1 MAIPSA
7 RRVLGTAVEFAADPK
22 SAIDGADCCIIMT
35 EWDEFRCLKGKD
47 YAERMRKANVV
58 DARRFYRRG
67 RLDGVDMLAFR
78 AGGVSWGRVFLA
90 AAPEMCPGWGPR
102 AGSPVGGCVSPPAAP
117 HPTP

>member
-67 RLDGVDMLAFR
+67 ELRGGDGFAIRLGGSMLGPGFLRPGPRVVAL
-78 AGGVSWGRVFLA
+78 WGA
-90 AAPEMCPGWGPR
+90 R
-102 AGSPVGGCVSPPAAP
+102 AGSPGGPCGFRARLA
-117 HPTP
+117 

>member
-58 DARRFYRRG
+58 DARRFYRREELG
-67 RLDGVDMLAFR
+67 GGKGLGIGV
-78 AGGVSWGRVFLA
+78 GGFTSIPGFLPPGNKVSARYR
-90 AAPEMCPGWGPR
+90 PR
-102 AGSPVGGCVSPPAAP
+102 AGCPEGPFGAPA
-117 HPTP
+117 

>member
-58 DARRFYRRG
+58 DARRFYRRCAPQGVEGLAIGTRGLMFG
-67 RLDGVDMLAFR
+67 RGALSPHNQLFTQSRPARG
-78 AGGVSWGRVFLA
+78 
-90 AAPEMCPGWGPR
+90 APEVAPR
-102 AGSPVGGCVSPPAAP
+102 AL
-117 HPTP
+117 